1 MNHKK
6 KMLTPLFAAALAALA
21 LFGCAAPPA
30 SSSAAASS
38 APSASSA
45 ASAASAVS
53 AAQPARQKE
62 TQVYFLDVGQ
72 GDCELIRLKSGQT
85 VLIDSGTGE
94 TAARLTDT
102 IKKLGVARIDILIAT
117 HPHEDHIGGMAQVV
131 RSFPVGKIY
140 MPKIAGAQV
149 PTTGVYET
157 LLKTIQS
164 KGLSINTARG
174 GTEILNSDGEA
185 LQIFAPNG
193 SKYDN
198 LNNYSVA
205 VKLTSGEKSFLFT
218 GDAETA
224 SEKEMLKKGYDLKS
238 DVLKCGHH
246 GSSTS
251 TGAAFLKAV
260 SPGAAI
266 ISCGVNNDYGHP
278 NAAVLSRLK
287 KANVT
292 IYRTDKQGT
301 ILAECDGKS
310 IRFSTGLP
318 SVVKK

>member
-6 KMLTPLFAAALAALA
+6 KKLTPLFAAALAALT
-21 LFGCAAPPA
+21 LFGCAAQPV
-30 SSSAAASS
+30 SSSAAAS
-38 APSASSA
+38 PSAA
-45 ASAASAVS
+45 ASAAPAVS
-53 AAQPARQKE
+53 AAQPAQQKE

-72 GDCELIRLKSGQT
+72 GDCELIRLKNGQT

-94 TAARLTDT
+94 TSAQLTDY
-102 IKKLGVARIDILIAT
+102 IKKLGVSRIDILIAT

-140 MPKIAGAQV
+140 MPKIASAQV
-149 PTTGVYET
+149 PTTNVYET
-157 LLKTIQS
+157 LLKAIQS

-174 GTEILNSDGEA
+174 GTEILNSDEET

-224 SEKEMLKKGYDLKS
+224 SEKEMLKKGYPLKS

-251 TGAAFLKAV
+251 TSAEFLKAV
-260 SPGAAI
+260 APGAAV

-278 NAAVLSRLK
+278 HAEVLSRLK

-292 IYRTDKQGT
+292 IYRTDKQNT